1 MALTVIVLSA
11 GGPKLTFDGTQRVA
25 IGRGSGCDVRLPD
38 ATVSHRHATL
48 QAQGADFVVVDEGST
63 NGTFVGSVRVAGR
76 TSRIVRSGDRIRVGR
91 VWLELRVDQS
101 LITRD
106 LAAATRDIAL
116 ALVSRALDEAGADS
130 VTKVKV
136 VEGLDQGVELT
147 LADEGS
153 PYVVGRAPPCALALA
168 DPDVSREHAEITR
181 RGGAVYVT
189 DRGAKNGT
197 WIGEVRIG
205 GGQEVPW
212 RQPQMVRVGRSVLA
226 LMEPLASALLAIES
240 APDEVVGTQDEQVV
254 PYARPAAE
262 SPAPESPAVEE
273 ARRSREATEVE
284 ATASAHTTGRA
295 RRRGWSLVDLMVMG
309 AALCI
314 LGLSLAGLVWL
325 LRG

>member
-48 QAQGADFVVVDEGST
+48 QAQGPDFVVVDEGST

-76 TSRIVRSGDRIRVGR
+76 TSRIVRSGDRMRVGR

-116 ALVSRALDEAGADS
+116 ALVSRALDRAGADR
-130 VTKVKV
+130 VTKIKV
-136 VEGLDQGVELT
+136 VEGPDQGAELA
-147 LADEGS
+147 LAEDGT

-168 DPDVSREHAEITR
+168 DPDVSREHTEITR
-181 RGGAVYVT
+181 RGGGVFVA

-197 WIGEVRIG
+197 WIGEVRLAA
-205 GGQEVPW
+205 GQEAQW
-212 RQPQMVRVGRSVLA
+212 RQPQMVRIGRTVLA
-226 LMEPLASALLAIES
+226 LVEPLASALLAIEN
-240 APDEVVGTQDEQVV
+240 APDEVVGAPDVQD
-254 PYARPAAE
+254 PADLRPAGE
-262 SPAPESPAVEE
+262 SAAPESQAAEETRRPSEAAAVE
-273 ARRSREATEVE
+273 APASVK
-284 ATASAHTTGRA
+284 TAGRT
-295 RRRGWSLVDLMVMG
+295 RRRGWSFVDLLVMG